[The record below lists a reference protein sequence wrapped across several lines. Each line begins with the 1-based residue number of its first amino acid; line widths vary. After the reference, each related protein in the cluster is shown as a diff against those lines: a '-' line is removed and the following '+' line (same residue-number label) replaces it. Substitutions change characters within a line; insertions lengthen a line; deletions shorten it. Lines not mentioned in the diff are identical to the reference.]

1 MARRTYIKFLL
12 HPSREVYKNI
22 YTYIHVLEIQA
33 SQQGQVSMKDCCID
47 CQKMMLGVKK
57 SDLRASLLCLMT
69 GNTSAFTVIIQGS
82 DTTWWSVMIMTRA
95 RQGL

>member
-12 HPSREVYKNI
+12 HQVLKSTKI

-33 SQQGQVSMKDCCID
+33 SQQGQVSMKDCCVY
-47 CQKMMLGVKK
+47 CPKLMLGVKK
-57 SDLRASLLCLMT
+57 SDLRASLLCLTT

-82 DTTWWSVMIMTRA
+82 QHGGPS
-95 RQGL
+95 